1 MERRLKM
8 QTGGELP
15 PPVPAST
22 STAPPTPQ
30 KDVIREQDEEQE
42 AGQDKT
48 QSEQGA
54 ENKYAAAGSRPGNAR
69 PGQQAVPG
77 ALPPT
82 PIESEG
88 ESSSSSSYSS
98 VSETP
103 VFIPRA
109 PRVVPRIQPPPFGGK
124 GARASPFVV
133 RDSDSVMSLST
144 SSAVTDY
151 VLVSG
156 PDGDG
161 ERDA

>member
-42 AGQDKT
+42 AGQDKIK
-48 QSEQGA
+48 SEQAA
-54 ENKYAAAGSRPGNAR
+54 ENKYAAAGSRPGTTR
-69 PGQQAVPG
+69 PGQQAVSG

-82 PIESEG
+82 PIGSEG
-88 ESSSSSSYSS
+88 ESPSSSYSS
-98 VSETP
+98 ASETP

-109 PRVVPRIQPPPFGGK
+109 PRVVPRIQPPPFGGR
-124 GARASPFVV
+124 ARASPFVE
-133 RDSDSVMSLST
+133 RDSDSIMSLST

-161 ERDA
+161 ERDT